1 MKKLINAVD
10 DVVREQLQGMGL
22 AHPELKVN
30 IDPHFVVRAAGPVNG
45 KVALISGGGSGH
57 EPMHG
62 GYVGEGMLDGACP
75 GEVFTSPTPDQMY
88 ECARAVDGG
97 AGVLF
102 IVKNYTGDVMNFET
116 AAELVHAEGIPVQ
129 CILLDDDVAV
139 KESLYTAGRRG
150 VGTTV
155 LAEKVLGAAAAAGYN
170 LDQCASL
177 GRKVN
182 QYGRS
187 MGMALTSCT
196 VPAAG
201 KPTFELGEKE
211 IEMGIGIHG
220 EPGTHRMDIKPV
232 DELVAYMAE
241 TILNDPPYTRT
252 VREWDR
258 ESGSW
263 VEKAYTDAPFTVG
276 DTVIA
281 LVNSMGGTPISELYI
296 IYRKLVEVCVA
307 KSIPI
312 VRNLVGHYIT
322 SLEMQGFSITLLKA
336 DDEILKFW
344 DAPVKTPALRWG
356 A

>member
-1 MKKLINAVD
+1 MKKLINAVED
-10 DVVREQLQGMGL
+10 AVREQLQGMGL
-22 AHPELKVN
+22 VHPELKVN
-30 IDPHFVVRAAGPVNG
+30 IDPHFIVRTDGPVIG

-62 GYVGEGMLDGACP
+62 GFVGEGMLDGACP
-75 GEVFTSPTPDQMY
+75 GEIFTSPTPDQMY
-88 ECARAVDGG
+88 ECARAADGG

-116 AAELVHAEGIPVQ
+116 AAELVHAEGTPVQ
-129 CILLDDDVAV
+129 CVLLDDDVAV
-139 KESLYTAGRRG
+139 KDSLYTAGRRG

-155 LAEKVLGAAAAAGYN
+155 LAEKILGAAAAIGYD

-211 IEMGIGIHG
+211 VEMGIGIHG

-241 TILNDPPYTRT
+241 AILNDLPYNR
-252 VREWDR
+252 VLREWER
-258 ESGSW
+258 KTGSW
-263 VEKAYTDAPFTVG
+263 VEKAYTDAPFAEG
-276 DTVIA
+276 DTVMA
-281 LVNSMGGTPISELYI
+281 LVNSMGGTPIFELYI
-296 IYRKLVEVCVA
+296 IYRKLAEVCED
-307 KSIPI
+307 KGISI

-322 SLEMQGFSITLLKA
+322 SLEMQGFSITLLKV